1 MPSLAGIDV
10 VRGLWALVLSLAL
23 WLVVQTEL
31 NPERSDVF
39 QLPVEPRNVPTGM
52 VITNEADW
60 RPVTVRMSAP
70 NDVFAQL
77 RTSELRATV
86 DLSRATPGEARYR
99 VQVPQPDPLVRS
111 GEPNPNTILVRL
123 EELTRKTV
131 PVTARLEGNLPFGY
145 RAGRPAVDPQTIT
158 LTGPA
163 SFVRRIESAAV
174 EVRLDAVTSDLDTTL
189 PATLLNDRGER
200 VLATAPG
207 VEVQPP
213 TLRVQ
218 LPITQQVGYKEVG
231 VRPVLRGA
239 VAPGY
244 WVERVSVDPA
254 VVTIIG
260 EPQPLG
266 AVESLDTE
274 PVDLAG
280 ATDPFTRQV
289 TLQMPAGVSLAR
301 AEPLTL
307 AVQVSPV
314 NLRQT
319 LRVPVSV
326 QGIGGDLFLASE
338 VPIITV
344 AAAGPADQGLS
355 ANDVRATVD
364 ASGLTEGAYTL
375 PVRVTLPDR
384 YQLEEVSPSSA
395 RVALQAVSSIGP
407 TPSAAPTASRAPA
420 PPAPEPPSPTPA
432 EPTPVAVPAD
442 VAPIPVVTAT
452 VPAATATP
460 SPTAVTTATS
470 TTAGTPTRTPT
481 PRATTTP
488 VRR

>member
-1 MPSLAGIDV
+1 MFSLAGVDV
-10 VRGLWALVLSLAL
+10 VRGLWALALSLAL

-39 QLPVEPRNVPTGM
+39 QLPVEARNVPTGM

-60 RPVTVRMSAP
+60 PRITVRMSAP

-86 DLSRATPGEARYR
+86 DLSRAPPGVARYR

-111 GEPNPNTILVRL
+111 TEPNPNTVAVRL

-145 RAGRPAVDPQTIT
+145 RAGRATVDPQT
-158 LTGPA
+158 LAVTGPV
-163 SFVRRIESAAV
+163 SFVSRVASAAV
-174 EVRLDAVTSDLDTTL
+174 EIRLDAVTSDLDTTL
-189 PATLLNDRGER
+189 PATLLSAQGER
-200 VLATAPG
+200 VPATAPG
-207 VEVQPP
+207 AEVQPP
-213 TLRVQ
+213 TIHAQ

-231 VRPVLRGA
+231 VHPLLRGS

-280 ATDPFTRQV
+280 ATDDFTRQV
-289 TLQMPAGVSLAR
+289 TVQAPSGVSLAR

-307 AVQVSPV
+307 SVQVSSV
-314 NLRQT
+314 DLRQT
-319 LRVPVSV
+319 LRVPVAV
-326 QGIGGDLFLASE
+326 QGVGGDLFLASE
-338 VPIITV
+338 VPIVTIT
-344 AAAGPADQGLS
+344 AGGPADQGLG

-364 ASGLTEGAYTL
+364 ASALGEGAYTL

-384 YQLEEVSPSSA
+384 YQLEEVTPPSA
-395 RVALQAVSSIGP
+395 RVVLEAANSVAP
-407 TPSAAPTASRAPA
+407 TPSPAPTALPTA
-420 PPAPEPPSPTPA
+420 EPPSPTPIEA
-432 EPTPVAVPAD
+432 APAPAPTD
-442 VAPIPVVTAT
+442 TAPIPVVT
-452 VPAATATP
+452 
-460 SPTAVTTATS
+460 TS
-470 TTAGTPTRTPT
+470 T

-488 VRR
+488 SRTPSTTATSTAAGTRTPTPTPRTSSTPVRRQP